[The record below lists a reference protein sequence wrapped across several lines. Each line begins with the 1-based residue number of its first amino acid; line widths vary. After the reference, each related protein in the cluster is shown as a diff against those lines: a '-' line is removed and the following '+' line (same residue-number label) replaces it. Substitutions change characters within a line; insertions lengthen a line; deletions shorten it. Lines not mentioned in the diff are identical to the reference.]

1 MLRDVAG
8 EVHRLPSGATVPT
21 RPGAAAT
28 VQVAVDNTSHRHSA
42 AIETLR

>member
-8 EVHRLPSGATVPT
+8 EVHRLSPGRRLPT
-21 RPGAAAT
+21 HLRAVAA
-28 VQVAVDNTSHRHSA
+28 VQVTVANASHRHSA